1 MPPFSLSWRVD
12 TTDRFSFPI
21 VQDAV
26 VASVGSAY
34 MYLWRG
40 CCLPPSS
47 NPVVLKWHKKI
58 LRQEASEASRESR
71 RQTNAIDL
79 RLFRYRQVDLVVVMP
94 NLHTHASNLFILSND
109 MKQTKISAAKSPAHI
124 HSLRSILVPYTVV
137 IHFFPLLRYTVHAIE
152 HILRATV

>member
-1 MPPFSLSWRVD
+1 MNVTILLAIAWVFAA
-12 TTDRFSFPI
+12 T
-21 VQDAV
+21 V
-26 VASVGSAY
+26 VAFLPMRRQYLPGSILLAAAPVK
-34 MYLWRG
+34 
-40 CCLPPSS
+40 PPSS

-79 RLFRYRQVDLVVVMP
+79 RLFRYRQVVVVVP
-94 NLHTHASNLFILSND
+94 YLHTHASNLFILSND

-124 HSLRSILVPYTVV
+124 HSLRSIHVPYTVV

-152 HILRATV
+152 HMLRATV